1 MIEIVS
7 LVTLIVAAL
16 YVLVRNKIVY
26 EIRTAILW
34 NYDGIGS
41 KLYDALPSYEAMIFN
56 PRHMFRVTTAQ
67 WVAYADAMLRERA
80 K

>member
-7 LVTLIVAAL
+7 LVTLTVAAL
-16 YVLVRNKIVY
+16 YVLVRNQIVY
-26 EIRTAILW
+26 KIRTAILW
-34 NYDGIGS
+34 DGGIRSGR
-41 KLYDALPSYEAMIFN
+41 YGALPSYEAMMFN
-56 PRHMFRVTTAQ
+56 PRHIFRVTTAQ